1 MIRLQRVTEPQIM
14 SVRPKGIENIL
25 YNISDGNITSLH
37 EAVFQSG
44 VVPDA
49 QWCCKQH
56 NFWDSSDGERNFNLG
71 S

>member
-49 QWCCKQH
+49 Q
-56 NFWDSSDGERNFNLG
+56 
-71 S
+71 